1 MIKLHLDMGTVEE
14 FHIAGTPE
22 ILSCEIAEI
31 VGIVYK
37 KICKADEAEGRAFRR
52 VMAHMVSDDS
62 PVWDASDLQGE
73 TTVFKIPKK

>member
-22 ILSCEIAEI
+22 TLSCEIAEI

-37 KICKADEAEGRAFRR
+37 KICNADEAEGRVFRR
-52 VMAHMVSDDS
+52 VMAHMASEDS
-62 PVWDASDLQGE
+62 PVWDAPDMRGV
-73 TTVFKIPKK
+73 TTVFKIPRK